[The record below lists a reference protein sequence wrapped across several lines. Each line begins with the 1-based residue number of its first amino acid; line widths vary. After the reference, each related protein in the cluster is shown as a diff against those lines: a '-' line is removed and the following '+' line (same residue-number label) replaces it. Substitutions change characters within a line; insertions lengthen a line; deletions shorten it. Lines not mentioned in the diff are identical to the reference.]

1 MDMSAHIGAPA
12 SCRKGAGNES
22 PGIFK
27 DAKALAEL
35 AGAAMNKWTRR
46 LELSSAS
53 AGTTAAAN
61 AALAHHYFAFLSYS
75 HADSAEADWL
85 HQELERFRVP
95 STLAGRLTA
104 NGVIPKRLTPIF
116 RDRHELA
123 AGESLTEE
131 IRVALAVSRCLIVL
145 CSPAAAKSKWTN
157 AEIESFKRMHPDGC
171 VIAAIIAGEPGRKG
185 DDCFP
190 NALTQQYDRR
200 GRPTGR
206 RAEPLAA
213 DLRGS
218 GDGKRLGLLKI
229 IAGILGVG
237 LDDLVQRDHL
247 RRQRRLAAI
256 TGGSFLGM
264 LVASGLAVT
273 AIQARDAARDQR
285 REAESLVEFMVVDLR
300 KKLEPIGRLDALD
313 GVGSRVL
320 QYYGK
325 QDPSELSD
333 RGLEQRSSALN
344 MLAQVALLRGNLT
357 EAQQLSQQAS
367 AGTAERLRRSPEDPQ
382 RLFDHA
388 QNIFWDG
395 EIARN
400 RGQMAEAEAD
410 YREYKRLADKMVALD
425 PNNLKWRMEV
435 LYANENL
442 GIVLLNQRRF
452 AEASGQFETA
462 LHAMESLSAVDP
474 SNRDYQKEL
483 ANALYWI
490 AESQRS
496 EGNFGGAIAARERQ
510 LSLIDRLLGD
520 GSDVE
525 LRRQSMVAHL
535 SLGVLFG
542 EQSQPKAAIDDLQST
557 ITEAD
562 RLVPLDPTNAVWK
575 MVAAN
580 ARLELAKDLLALG
593 REEDAGRQIMAGCG
607 LVTGL
612 RARGADTGRVRVIQ
626 TDCLMMRARLAL
638 ASDQT
643 AEASS
648 AAENAVRSATTE
660 HQDPVTDRYRIALA
674 CLLQGN
680 VRQRA
685 GASSSATAAWNAGL
699 GQLPAGAAER
709 PWEMNVRA
717 ELLRRLGRSAEARP
731 LTARLAA
738 IGYRSAT

>member
-1 MDMSAHIGAPA
+1 
-12 SCRKGAGNES
+12 
-22 PGIFK
+22 
-27 DAKALAEL
+27 
-35 AGAAMNKWTRR
+35 MNKWTRR
-46 LELSSAS
+46 LELSTAS
-53 AGTTAAAN
+53 AGPAAAAN
-61 AALAHHYFAFLSYS
+61 ATLAHHYFAFLSYS
-75 HADSAEADWL
+75 HADSTEADWL

-104 NGVIPKRLTPIF
+104 NGVIPKRLSPIF

-123 AGESLTEE
+123 AGEDLTEE
-131 IRVALAVSRCLIVL
+131 IRVALMASRCLIVL

-157 AEIESFKRMHPDGC
+157 EEIEYFKRVHPDGC
-171 VIAAIIAGEPGRKG
+171 VIAAIVAGEPGREG

-190 NALTQQYDRR
+190 AALTQQYDRR

-213 DLRGS
+213 DLRDTA
-218 GDGKRLGLLKI
+218 DGKRLGLLKI

-256 TGGSFLGM
+256 SGGSFLGM
-264 LVASGLAVT
+264 LVATGLAVT

-285 REAESLVEFMVVDLR
+285 REAEGLVEFMVVDLR

-344 MLAQVALLRGNLT
+344 LLAQVAFLRGNLT
-357 EAQQLSQQAS
+357 EAQQLSQEAS
-367 AGTAERLRRSPEDPQ
+367 AGTAEGLRRNPDDPQ

-400 RGQMAEAEAD
+400 RGQMARAEAA
-410 YREYKRLADKMVALD
+410 YREYKRLADKMVALEPD
-425 PNNLKWRMEV
+425 NLKWRMEV

-442 GIVLLNQRRF
+442 GIVLLSQRRF
-452 AEASGQFETA
+452 AEAGGQFETA
-462 LHAMESLSAVDP
+462 LRAMESLSAVDP
-474 SNRDYQKEL
+474 GNRDYQKEL

-510 LSLIDRLLGD
+510 LSLIDKLLG
-520 GSDVE
+520 GGADVE

-542 EQSQPKAAIDDLQST
+542 EQGRAKAAVDDLQRA
-557 ITEAD
+557 IAEAD
-562 RLVPLDPTNAVWK
+562 RLISLDPTNAVWK
-575 MVAAN
+575 LVAAN
-580 ARLELAKDLLALG
+580 ARLELGKDLLALG
-593 REEDAGRQIMAGCG
+593 RQDDARRETMTGCG

-612 RARGADTGRVRVIQ
+612 GASGADSGRVRVIQ
-626 TDCLMMRARLAL
+626 TDCLVMRARLAL
-638 ASDQT
+638 ASDST
-643 AEASS
+643 AEASA
-648 AAENAVRSATTE
+648 AAESAVRSAGAE
-660 HQDPVTDRYRIALA
+660 RQDPVTDRYRIALA
-674 CLLQGN
+674 SLLLGDI
-680 VRQRA
+680 RQRT
-685 GASSSATAAWNAGL
+685 GDSSSATAAWNAGL
-699 GQLPAGAAER
+699 AQLPAGVVER
-709 PWEMNVRA
+709 PWEMNVRS
-717 ELLRRLGRSAEARP
+717 ELLRRLGRGAEARP
-731 LTARLAA
+731 LTARLEA